1 MSGPIRIPRPSRALA
16 SALLLAG
23 IGVAAGAVA
32 PAAGAAPK
40 AETAPRSAIAASTAA
55 TPGSA
60 PAPGAQPGQVSWSAL
75 PSDTRGPD
83 RRSKFVYNDILPGS
97 VIHDRVAIINRSLVS
112 VSFSIYAT
120 DSTGTTAQNVLTW
133 LKVGDKPKDIGR
145 WEQFQLSKQ
154 ITPNLSVVIG
164 GRQGII
170 VPFTIKVPAF
180 ATPGDHTGAV
190 MAQVGLPRKVSNN
203 SSVIIYNRIAV
214 PIELRV
220 KGPYH
225 TGLQVQSVSTS
236 FGNSINP
243 FGGGSAIVSFTV
255 ANTGNLRLT
264 GSDLVKV
271 TGPFG
276 MSAMAKAPHLP
287 VILPGDSLRVT
298 AIAPGLYPAGP
309 MSAHVSVSPG
319 WARDEQ
325 KVSGLPLAQTQAD
338 ASLFAVPW
346 SLLGVILLLA
356 AALFSVWYFLRWRR
370 RQHVAEVTE
379 AVQRARR
386 ETASRLAARE
396 PVAAAAASGS
406 ASAGGAVSTGSA
418 EATAPDAS
426 TADAGG
432 SVATTGPD
440 ADKPAASGDNGPD
453 SEGAT
458 E

>member
-1 MSGPIRIPRPSRALA
+1 MSGPTRIPRPRRALA
-16 SALLLAG
+16 SASLLAG
-23 IGVAAGAVA
+23 LAVAAAAVA
-32 PAAGAAPK
+32 PVASAAPK
-40 AETAPRSAIAASTAA
+40 AETASRAAIVAGAA
-55 TPGSA
+55 TAPGSA
-60 PAPGAQPGQVSWSAL
+60 PVPGAKPGQISWSAL
-75 PSDTRGPD
+75 PSDAQGPD
-83 RRSKFVYNDILPGS
+83 RRPKFVYNDIVPGS
-97 VIHDRVAIINRSLVS
+97 VIHDRVAIINRSLAS
-112 VSFSIYAT
+112 VSFSVYAT

-154 ITPNLSVVIG
+154 VTPSLSVVIG

-170 VPFTIKVPAF
+170 VPFTIKVPTF

-190 MAQVGLPRKVSNN
+190 MAQVGLPRQVSKS

-225 TGLQVQSVSTS
+225 TGLRVQSVSTS

-276 MSAMAKAPHLP
+276 MSAMAKVPHLP

-298 AIAPGLYPAGP
+298 AAATGLYPAGP
-309 MSAHVSVSPG
+309 MSAHVGVSPG

-325 KVSGLPLAQTQAD
+325 PVSGMLLAQTQAD

-346 SLLGVILLLA
+346 SLIGVILLLGA
-356 AALFSVWYFLRWRR
+356 VGFGVWYFLRWRR
-370 RQHVAEVTE
+370 QQHVAEVTE

-396 PVAAAAASGS
+396 PVAAAAAT
-406 ASAGGAVSTGSA
+406 GG
-418 EATAPDAS
+418 S
-426 TADAGG
+426 TADA
-432 SVATTGPD
+432 AIPD
-440 ADKPAASGDNGPD
+440 ADDSATSGDNGPG
-453 SEGAT
+453 SGSTT